1 MPAAEIN
8 IPHKKPPKQEL
19 SEEKKA
25 ENTLL
30 SRQRVVIENTFAKL
44 KSFFV
49 LRIENR
55 MRNKQRLDEALEL
68 CASLANFKTYKALI
82 IKS

>member
-55 MRNKQRLDEALEL
+55 MRNKQRLDEAFEL
-68 CASLANFKTYKALI
+68 CASLANFKMFKALI
-82 IKS
+82 ITS